1 MPVFV
6 LNEEP
11 RFPSPNL
18 ATEEGFLAIGGDLS
32 TERLLAA
39 YASGIFP
46 WYSEGQP
53 IMWFS
58 PSPRLVVLPQEYKP
72 KKSLRQKINQNVFE
86 IRFDEDFEKV
96 IQHCAAIPRQ
106 GQDGTWITPEMQDA
120 YLRLHK
126 LGYAHSVSTYYN
138 GKLAGGLYGVSLGR
152 TFFGES
158 MFHLVSDASKVAF
171 HYLIE
176 FVLKNDFLMIDAQQD
191 TSHMRRLGGR
201 LMERS
206 DFLSLLR
213 KSSQFDTL
221 QYKWNLK

>member
-6 LNEEP
+6 LDDKP
-11 RFPSPNL
+11 RFPSPHL
-18 ATEEGFLAIGGDLS
+18 ATEEGLLAIGGDLS
-32 TERLLAA
+32 TERLIAA
-39 YASGIFP
+39 YSAGIFP

-58 PSPRLVVLPQEYKP
+58 PSPRLVVFPQEYKP
-72 KKSLRQKINQNVFE
+72 KKSLRQKINQNLFD
-86 IRFDEDFEKV
+86 IRFDEDFENV
-96 IQHCAAIPRQ
+96 IKHCAAIPRP

-120 YLRLHK
+120 YVRLHK
-126 LGYAHSVSTYYN
+126 SGYAHSISTYYK

-158 MFHLVSDASKVAF
+158 MFHLMSDASKVAY

-176 FVLKNDFLMIDAQQD
+176 FALKNDFLMIDAQQD

-201 LMERS
+201 LMKRP
-206 DFLSLLR
+206 DFLSLLG
-213 KSSQFDTL
+213 KSLQFETL

>member
-6 LNEEP
+6 LDDEP
-11 RFPSPNL
+11 RFPSPHL
-18 ATEEGFLAIGGDLS
+18 ATEEGLLAIGGDLS

-53 IMWFS
+53 IMWFT
-58 PSPRLVVLPQEYKP
+58 PSPRLVVLPHYYKP
-72 KKSLRQKINQNVFE
+72 AKSLRQKLNQNIFE
-86 IRFDEDFEKV
+86 IRFDEDFEQV
-96 IQHCAAIPRQ
+96 IRHCAAVPRPN
-106 GQDGTWITPEMQDA
+106 QDGTWITPEMQEA
-120 YLRLHK
+120 YLQLHR
-126 LGYAHSVSTYYN
+126 LGYAHSVSAYCK

-158 MFHLVSDASKVAF
+158 MFHLVNDASKVAY
-171 HYLIE
+171 HYLVE
-176 FVLKNDFLMIDAQQD
+176 FAKKNQFLMIDAQQD
-191 TSHMRRLGGR
+191 TPHMRRLGGK

-206 DFLSLLR
+206 DFLSLLA
-213 KSSQFDTL
+213 KSLQFPSL

>member
-11 RFPSPNL
+11 VFPSPHL
-18 ATEEGFLAIGGDLS
+18 ATEDGLLAIGGDLS

-72 KKSLRQKINQNVFE
+72 KKTLRQKINQNVFDV
-86 IRFDEDFEKV
+86 RFDEDFKKV

-106 GQDGTWITPEMQDA
+106 GQDGTWITAEMQEA

-171 HYLIE
+171 HYLIQ
-176 FVLKNDFLMIDAQQD
+176 FTLHHRFHMIDAQQD
-191 TSHMRRLGGR
+191 TPHMRRLGGR